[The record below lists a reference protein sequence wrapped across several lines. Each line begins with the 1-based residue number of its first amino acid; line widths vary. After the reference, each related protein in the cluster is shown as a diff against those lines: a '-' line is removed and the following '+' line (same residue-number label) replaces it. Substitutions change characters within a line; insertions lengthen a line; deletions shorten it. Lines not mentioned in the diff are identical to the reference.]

1 MNNKIYKPLVD
12 KLFIATLAIVAVL
25 LTVMTVISAMFP
37 ISLVVTLPID
47 FSIFYIIISPLY
59 GYVELREK
67 SVFIKFGFFL
77 KKEIPYSKI
86 KDVKSDRKFYSES
99 MIALKNAVEHVNI
112 RYNKF
117 DVVTVSVVNNEAF
130 VAELKERIK

>member
-1 MNNKIYKPLVD
+1 MNNKIYKPLID
-12 KLFIATLAIVAVL
+12 KLFVATLAIVAVL
-25 LTVMTVISAMFP
+25 LAVMTVISAMFP
-37 ISLVVTLPID
+37 ISLAVTLPID
-47 FSIFYIIISPLY
+47 FSVFYIIISPLY